1 MNFSEMDPDKQRK
14 LKEVFREHY
23 AVPLAGF
30 GMAAVLIGLFLL
42 LMTTLSHIVYVGGM
56 K

>member
-1 MNFSEMDPDKQRK
+1 MDPDKQRK
-14 LKEVFREHY
+14 LKEVFREHF

-30 GMAAVLIGLFLL
+30 TMAAILIGLFVLL
-42 LMTTLSHIVYVGGM
+42 TTTLSHFVYVGGM